1 MIDPVIFEFN
11 LLGLP
16 ITLRWYGVLVMFG
29 AVVGALIAEREIKRR
44 GENGESVWDALV
56 WILPA
61 GILGARLWY
70 VVNNILGGSDYYTS
84 DPGRIFK
91 VWEGGLHFFGGLLFG
106 GIALYYYLKQ
116 EGMDFWLFLDAI
128 APAALIGQALAR
140 PANFINQE
148 LYGQPTTLPW
158 GIQIDSVGNHR
169 LPLYSDLTQFPV
181 ETTRF
186 HPTFAYEMILNI
198 LMGLLLLW
206 IARRYAETIK
216 PGAIF
221 SGWLISAGLIRT
233 FIEFFRPDQPRIG
246 ESFVTY
252 SMLVSILMAIAGVV
266 TLLIRTGKLQ
276 VGFAED
282 WEEQYQIKSEPVAS
296 VARQSPAQRVK
307 PLVRDAARAEYKK
320 PTVVDEVP
328 AIAEVKHTAVAH
340 EIKQAVIEEVVVVA
354 EPKVKEVEAAKE
366 QVEATASAPNTAAI
380 AIKETVEGTSP
391 AVQAK
396 KKPTAKAKATKVTTK
411 KPAVKAKA
419 PAKKAPAKKAPA
431 KKSAVK
437 PKVSE
442 KKAPAKKKPAVKNKP
457 AEK

>member
-16 ITLRWYGVLVMFG
+16 IILRWYGVLVMLG

-84 DPGRIFK
+84 DPSRIFK

-116 EGMDFWLFLDAI
+116 EGMDIWLFLDAI

-148 LYGQPTTLPW
+148 LYGQPTKLPW
-158 GIQIDSVGNHR
+158 GIPIDNVGNHR
-169 LPLYSDLTQFPV
+169 LPQYSDLTQFPV

-198 LMGLLLLW
+198 LAGLLLLW
-206 IARRYAETIK
+206 VARRFIEKLK

-221 SGWLISAGLIRT
+221 SGWLIVAGLIRA

-246 ESFVTY
+246 DSFISY
-252 SMLVSILMAIAGVV
+252 SMLVSFLMAVVGVV
-266 TLLIRTGKLQ
+266 MLLIRNGKLQ
-276 VGFAED
+276 LGFAEN
-282 WEEQYQIKSEPVAS
+282 WEEDYQIKSISRP
-296 VARQSPAQRVK
+296 SPAQRVK
-307 PLVRDAARAEYKK
+307 PLIRDIAKVEHKKQEAAVHEDLTMATAEKQEMTE
-320 PTVVDEVP
+320 PEN
-328 AIAEVKHTAVAH
+328 
-340 EIKQAVIEEVVVVA
+340 KQAVVGESVLVKEEPIVVLEENAAMTHGIEEVV
-354 EPKVKEVEAAKE
+354 AAPEKKKRI
-366 QVEATASAPNTAAI
+366 QKGQTP
-380 AIKETVEGTSP
+380 
-391 AVQAK
+391 AK
-396 KKPTAKAKATKVTTK
+396 KVPAKKPVGRAKIPAKKAPVKAKAKEKASVKKVASKKVTAK
-411 KPAVKAKA
+411 KPAVKAKT
-419 PAKKAPAKKAPA
+419 P
-431 KKSAVK
+431 SRQINTNIEN
-437 PKVSE
+437 SE
-442 KKAPAKKKPAVKNKP
+442 
-457 AEK
+457 